1 MNRINVILLC
11 LTTLAVFYILQK
23 GPEIDIVHYE
33 TQINI
38 LQQQIQQL
46 EGVNDSLVVESKE
59 LEIKLATYDVKLK
72 NLNNEVNVIKRETKA
87 KLDSID
93 KFGDDELERFFSERY
108 YSKTD
113 SIN

>member
-1 MNRINVILLC
+1 MNRVNVILIC
-11 LTTLAVFYILQK
+11 LTALAIFYILQK
-23 GPEIDIVHYE
+23 QPQIDIEQYE

-38 LQQQIQQL
+38 LQQKITFL
-46 EGVNDSLVVESKE
+46 EGVNDSLVGESKE
-59 LEIKLATYDVKLK
+59 LEIKLAAYDEKLK
-72 NLNNEVNVIKRETKA
+72 NLNREVNVIKRETKA

-108 YSKTD
+108 YFKTD

>member
-1 MNRINVILLC
+1 MNRINVILIC
-11 LTTLAVFYILQK
+11 ITALAIFYILQK
-23 GPEIDIVHYE
+23 RPEIDIEHYE

-93 KFGDDELERFFSERY
+93 KFGDDELERFFSDRY

>member
-1 MNRINVILLC
+1 MNRVSVILLC
-11 LTTLAVFYILQK
+11 LTTVAVFYILQK
-23 GPEIDIVHYE
+23 GPEIDIAHYE

-38 LQQQIQQL
+38 LQQQIQHL
-46 EGVNDSLVVESKE
+46 EGVNDSLEIESKE
-59 LEIKLATYDVKLK
+59 LEIKLASYHEKLK
-72 NLNNEVNVIKRETKA
+72 NLNREVNVIKRETKA

-108 YSKTD
+108 YTKTD

>member
-1 MNRINVILLC
+1 MNRVSVILLC
-11 LTTLAVFYILQK
+11 LTTVAVFYILQK
-23 GPEIDIVHYE
+23 GPEIDIAHYE

-38 LQQQIQQL
+38 LQQQIQHL
-46 EGVNDSLVVESKE
+46 EGVNDSLEIESKE
-59 LEIKLATYDVKLK
+59 LEIKLASYDEKLK
-72 NLNNEVNVIKRETKA
+72 NLNREVNVIKRETKA

-108 YSKTD
+108 YTKTD

>member
-1 MNRINVILLC
+1 MNRVSVILLC
-11 LTTLAVFYILQK
+11 LTTVSVFYILQK
-23 GPEIDIVHYE
+23 GPEIDIAHYE

-46 EGVNDSLVVESKE
+46 EGVNDSLELESKE
-59 LEIKLATYDVKLK
+59 LEIKLASYDEKLK
-72 NLNNEVNVIKRETKA
+72 NLNREVNVIKRETKA

-108 YSKTD
+108 YTKTD

>member
-1 MNRINVILLC
+1 MNRINVILIC
-11 LTTLAVFYILQK
+11 ITALAVFYILQK
-23 GPEIDIVHYE
+23 GPEIDMRKYQTE
-33 TQINI
+33 INI
-38 LQQQIQQL
+38 LQQQIKQL
-46 EGVNDSLVVESKE
+46 EGVNDSLVGESKE
-59 LEIKLATYDVKLK
+59 LEIKLAAYDEKLK
-72 NLNNEVNVIKRETKA
+72 NLNREVNVIKRETKA

>member
-1 MNRINVILLC
+1 MNRVSVILLC

-23 GPEIDIVHYE
+23 GPEIDIEHYE

-38 LQQQIQQL
+38 LQQQIKQL

-59 LEIKLATYDVKLK
+59 LEVKLASYDVKLK

-93 KFGDDELERFFSERY
+93 KFGDDELERFFTERY
-108 YSKTD
+108 YSKAD

>member
-1 MNRINVILLC
+1 MNRINVILIC
-11 LTTLAVFYILQK
+11 ITALAVFYILQK
-23 GPEIDIVHYE
+23 GPEIDMRKYQTE
-33 TQINI
+33 INI
-38 LQQQIQQL
+38 LQQQIKQL

-59 LEIKLATYDVKLK
+59 LEIKLATYDEKLK
-72 NLNNEVNVIKRETKA
+72 NLNREVNVIKRETKA

>member
-1 MNRINVILLC
+1 MNRVNVILIC
-11 LTTLAVFYILQK
+11 LTALGIFYILQK
-23 GPEIDIVHYE
+23 QPQIDIEQYE

-38 LQQQIQQL
+38 LQQKITFL
-46 EGVNDSLVVESKE
+46 EGVNDSLETESKE
-59 LEIKLATYDVKLK
+59 LEIKLASYDEKLK
-72 NLNNEVNVIKRETKA
+72 NLNREVNVIKRETKA

-93 KFGDDELERFFSERY
+93 KFGDDELERFFSDRY

>member
-1 MNRINVILLC
+1 MNRGSVILLC

-23 GPEIDIVHYE
+23 GPEIDIKNYE

-38 LQQQIQQL
+38 LQQQISKL
-46 EGVNDSLVVESKE
+46 EGINDSLEVESQE
-59 LEIKLATYDVKLK
+59 LEIKLATYDEKLK
-72 NLNNEVNVIKRETKA
+72 NLNIQVNVIKRETKA

-93 KFGDDELERFFSERY
+93 KFGDDELERFFTDRY

>member
-1 MNRINVILLC
+1 MNRVSVILLC
-11 LTTLAVFYILQK
+11 LTTVAVFYILQK
-23 GPEIDIVHYE
+23 GPEIDIAHYE

-46 EGVNDSLVVESKE
+46 EGVNDSLELESKE
-59 LEIKLATYDVKLK
+59 LEIKLASYDEKLK
-72 NLNNEVNVIKRETKA
+72 NLNREVNVIKRETKA

-108 YSKTD
+108 YSKAD

>member
-1 MNRINVILLC
+1 MNRVSVILLC
-11 LTTLAVFYILQK
+11 LTTVAVFYILQK
-23 GPEIDIVHYE
+23 GPEIDIAHYE

-38 LQQQIQQL
+38 LQQQIQHL
-46 EGVNDSLVVESKE
+46 EGVNDSLEIESKE
-59 LEIKLATYDVKLK
+59 LEIKLASYDEKLK
-72 NLNNEVNVIKRETKA
+72 NLNREVNVIKRETKA

-108 YSKTD
+108 YIKTD

>member
-1 MNRINVILLC
+1 MNRINVILIC
-11 LTTLAVFYILQK
+11 LTALAIFYILQK
-23 GPEIDIVHYE
+23 GPQIDLTNYE
-33 TQINI
+33 TEINI
-38 LQQQIQQL
+38 LQQKITLL
-46 EGVNDSLVVESKE
+46 ESVNDSLTSESKQ
-59 LEIKLATYDVKLK
+59 LEIKLAAYDEKLK

>member
-1 MNRINVILLC
+1 MNRVSVILLC
-11 LTTLAVFYILQK
+11 LTTVAVFYILQK
-23 GPEIDIVHYE
+23 GPEIDIAHYE

-46 EGVNDSLVVESKE
+46 EGVNDSLELESKE
-59 LEIKLATYDVKLK
+59 LEIKLASYDEKLK
-72 NLNNEVNVIKRETKA
+72 NLNREVNVIKRETKA

-108 YSKTD
+108 YYKAD

>member
-1 MNRINVILLC
+1 MNRINVILIC
-11 LTTLAVFYILQK
+11 ITALAVFYILQK
-23 GPEIDIVHYE
+23 GPEIDIRKYE
-33 TQINI
+33 TEINI

-93 KFGDDELERFFSERY
+93 KFGDDELERFFSDRY

>member
-1 MNRINVILLC
+1 MNRINVILIC
-11 LTTLAVFYILQK
+11 ITALAIFYILQK
-23 GPEIDIVHYE
+23 GTTIDIEQYE
-33 TQINI
+33 TRINI
-38 LQQQIQQL
+38 LQQKITFL
-46 EGVNDSLVVESKE
+46 EGVNDSLEIESKE
-59 LEIKLATYDVKLK
+59 LEAKLLTYDSKIK

-108 YSKTD
+108 YTKTD